1 MGFRNKATELTRMAT
16 KVEEIPANSVQ
27 YIVAINKI
35 NQVLICK
42 EIKVTSIEKNICM
55 GSCFNQ
61 REDIKR

>member
-55 GSCFNQ
+55 GSCFN
-61 REDIKR
+61 